1 MFREARR
8 QQAANKA
15 QRYSVQK
22 LPPLSPNEFR
32 ECCEHGYKAAL
43 RLAAFSS
50 GLAVAKLEDMYQHY
64 CDGGVEFDWQ
74 SLQAHPAEAEDDDM
88 GMMEEAGATT
98 NGNECKNLLRS
109 IQEDGATSAD
119 LSVPLQDGHAKDFD
133 LEEVLLESVPDA
145 SSIIEV
151 AAASAANESAPK
163 ESSTTTSKYV
173 TLRNA
178 FTAVDNGKSV
188 WDSLW
193 RLAMYLRHGRHVVV
207 YGKIYTLSSLYLSFF
222 AL

>member
-1 MFREARR
+1 M
-8 QQAANKA
+8 
-15 QRYSVQK
+15 
-22 LPPLSPNEFR
+22 
-32 ECCEHGYKAAL
+32 
-43 RLAAFSS
+43 
-50 GLAVAKLEDMYQHY
+50 
-64 CDGGVEFDWQ
+64 
-74 SLQAHPAEAEDDDM
+74 
-88 GMMEEAGATT
+88 
-98 NGNECKNLLRS
+98 
-109 IQEDGATSAD
+109 
-119 LSVPLQDGHAKDFD
+119 DFD